1 MAAYSN
7 YSDQELSKLLKNGD
21 EFAFTEI
28 HRRYYG
34 LLYAHA
40 SRRLSERDEIKDI
53 LQEIFLYLWH
63 NREQNF
69 TGHLSGYLYTAVR
82 NKIFNIYKHNK
93 IKSDYMESL
102 QDFLTNSEPVAD
114 EILREKELVQVIEKE
129 VANLPPKMRLIFELS
144 RNSHLSHQE
153 IADQLGISPQTVK
166 KQVANSLKTLRVKLG
181 SHFNS
186 FFL

>member
-1 MAAYSN
+1 MATYSN
-7 YSDQELSKLLKNGD
+7 YSDQELSELLKNSD

-28 HRRYYG
+28 HHRYYG

-40 SRRLSERDEIKDI
+40 SRRLSEPDEIKDI

-93 IKSDYMESL
+93 IKSDYVESL
-102 QDFLTNSEPVAD
+102 QDFLAHSEPIAD
-114 EILREKELVQVIEKE
+114 EILREKELIQFVEKE
-129 VANLPPKMRLIFELS
+129 VANLPSKMRLIFELS

-153 IADQLGISPQTVK
+153 IADKLDISPQTVK
-166 KQVANSLKTLRVKLG
+166 KQVANSLKILRMKLG
-181 SHFNS
+181 SHFHS
-186 FFL
+186 GFL

>member
-1 MAAYSN
+1 MTAYN
-7 YSDQELSKLLKNGD
+7 KYSDEELSKLLKSGD

-28 HRRYYG
+28 HHRYYG
-34 LLYAHA
+34 LLYSHA
-40 SRRLSERDEIKDI
+40 SKRLSERHEVKDI

-69 TGHLSGYLYTAVR
+69 TGHISGYLYTAVR
-82 NKIFNIYKHNK
+82 NKIFNIYKHKK

-102 QDFLTNSEPVAD
+102 QDFLDHSEPIAD
-114 EILREKELVQVIEKE
+114 EIIREKELIQIIEKE

-153 IADQLGISPQTVK
+153 IADKLDISPQTVK
-166 KQVANSLKTLRVKLG
+166 KQVANSLKILRVKLG
-181 SHFNS
+181 SHFHS
-186 FFL
+186 CFL